1 MTILLHWFSG
11 NLLQIF
17 IVLFFWGVGDIKKRK
32 KGREKSPCKEPYSL
46 TVLCVFSFIEWEQNF
61 SHCKGE
67 HVTKP
72 YVHKDEFMSD
82 CSHMV
87 SYRLH
92 AVFRFKLAGLQ

>member
-1 MTILLHWFSG
+1 MR
-11 NLLQIF
+11 
-17 IVLFFWGVGDIKKRK
+17 KRK
-32 KGREKSPCKEPYSL
+32 KGREKSPRKETYSL
-46 TVLCVFSFIEWEQNF
+46 IILFYLCVFTFNEWEQNF
-61 SHCKGE
+61 AHCKGE

-72 YVHKDEFMSD
+72 YVHKDESMSD